1 MHSLVVDDD
10 PVSCALLR
18 HYLESVPAVLSVAT
32 ARNGQEATEELA
44 RKTPDFLVLDVEMP
58 GISGLDLLSLI
69 SPRPPVIVVSGS
81 SGYAARAFDLDVTD
95 FVVKP
100 VSMSRFCKAID
111 RVQRRLQFEQGASGS
126 LNAAIEDV
134 FVREGGKLVRIA
146 LSDVSNFEAQ
156 GDYVLSHV
164 GDRSLMMHTTMK
176 ALLERLPGHQFVRI
190 HRSHI
195 VFIRAIADIED
206 MSLVLRNGTVLPIG
220 QSYRQA
226 LLKVLYTL

>member
-1 MHSLVVDDD
+1 
-10 PVSCALLR
+10 
-18 HYLESVPAVLSVAT
+18 
-32 ARNGQEATEELA
+32 
-44 RKTPDFLVLDVEMP
+44 
-58 GISGLDLLSLI
+58 
-69 SPRPPVIVVSGS
+69 
-81 SGYAARAFDLDVTD
+81 
-95 FVVKP
+95 
-100 VSMSRFCKAID
+100 MSRFCKAID

-156 GDYVLSHV
+156 GDYVLSHI
-164 GDRSLMMHTTMK
+164 GDRSLMLHTTMK
-176 ALLERLPGHQFVRI
+176 ALMERLPSHQFVRI

-195 VFIRAIADIED
+195 VSIRAIADIED